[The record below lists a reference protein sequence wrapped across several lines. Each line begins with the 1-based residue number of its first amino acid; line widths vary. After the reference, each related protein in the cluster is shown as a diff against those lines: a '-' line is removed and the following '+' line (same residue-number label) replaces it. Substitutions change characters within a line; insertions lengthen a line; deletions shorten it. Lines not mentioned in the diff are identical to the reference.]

1 MPLYAYAVKAC
12 KAGAMCELLDEVLPG
27 RMLKQRSCSA
37 MTIMQPKDNKV
48 KRMYTGAK
56 QLPR

>member
-1 MPLYAYAVKAC
+1 MPLYAYAVEAC
-12 KAGAMCELLDEVLPG
+12 KTGTMRELLDKVLPG